1 MSTVVH
7 LPSDVRRFHAGL
19 DAVRQRARQLG
30 ATPQRRRQ
38 ALQTLLAEMRAGR
51 SSGSAVALANGV
63 LRDYP
68 AAGREGG
75 AA

>member
-1 MSTVVH
+1 MASLTH
-7 LPSDVRRFHAGL
+7 LPSDVRRFHAGM
-19 DAVRQRARQLG
+19 DAARQRARQLG

-38 ALQTLLAEMRAGR
+38 ALQTLLTEMQAGR
-51 SSGSAVALANGV
+51 SSGAAVALANRS

-68 AAGREGG
+68 AFGREGG

>member
-30 ATPQRRRQ
+30 CTPERRRL
-38 ALQTLLAEMRAGR
+38 ALQTLLEEMRAGR
-51 SSGSAVALANGV
+51 SSGAAVALANST

-68 AAGREGG
+68 ASGWAGG